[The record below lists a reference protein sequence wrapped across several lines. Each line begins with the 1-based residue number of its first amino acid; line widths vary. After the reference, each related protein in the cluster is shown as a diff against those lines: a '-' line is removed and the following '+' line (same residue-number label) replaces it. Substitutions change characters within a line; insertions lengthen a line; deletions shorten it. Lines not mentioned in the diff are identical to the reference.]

1 MLTFQENETLARVG
15 PGAPMGAVM
24 RRYWMPAL
32 LSWELPE
39 PDCPPVRV
47 RLLGEDLV
55 AFRDTN
61 GDVGMLDN
69 YCPHRRASLFFGRNE
84 ECGLRCVYHGWKF
97 DVNGDCVDMPSEPAE
112 SNFRDK
118 VRITAYPT
126 AEFGGI
132 VWTYMGPR
140 ELQPSPPAMEWTQVP
155 ELHRGTTKVV
165 QRCNW
170 LQGLEGG
177 IDTVHTNFL
186 HRRFSGSG
194 TDVMDR
200 ARANSLAAHVE
211 VVPTDYG
218 YTYAGIRTVSDDEGD
233 YVRAYHFI
241 APFYQ
246 LRPGG
251 QLQRR
256 HGRASGHIWVPI
268 DDESTMVWNFSY
280 RFDGNEMAESE
291 RRQTGSGNE
300 FGKDIDVG
308 NGFRSR
314 AAAEN
319 DYLIDREVQRV
330 QTFSGIP
337 GTNTQDRAVQDTMGP
352 ICDRT
357 REHLGTTDR
366 AIIMARKILLNAVR
380 VVEDGGTPPGLGSNV
395 HQLRP
400 IEKVLPRDTAWRNVL
415 WAELYDGAP
424 YNPDYVSA

>member
-1 MLTFQENETLARVG
+1 MLTFAENETLARVG
-15 PGAPMGAVM
+15 PSTAMGAVM
-24 RRYWMPAL
+24 RRYWMPTL

-39 PDCPPVRV
+39 PDCPPIRV

-61 GDVGMLDN
+61 GDVGVLDN

-84 ECGLRCVYHGWKF
+84 ESGLRCVYHGWKF

-112 SNFRDK
+112 SNFKDK

-140 ELQPSPPAMEWTQVP
+140 DLQPPVPAMEWTQVP
-155 ELHRGTTKVV
+155 AEHRGLTKVV

-170 LQGLEGG
+170 MQGLEGG

-186 HRRFSGSG
+186 HRRFAGSG
-194 TDVMDR
+194 TAVMDR
-200 ARANSLAAHVE
+200 ARQNSLAAHVE
-211 VVPTDYG
+211 VAPTDYG
-218 YTYAGIRTVSDDEGD
+218 YTYAGIRHVSEDEGK
-233 YVRAYHFI
+233 YVRSYHFI

-246 LRPGG
+246 LRPG
-251 QLQRR
+251 QLTNRQ
-256 HGRASGHIWVPI
+256 GRASGHIWVPI
-268 DDESTMVWNFSY
+268 DDENTMVWNFTY
-280 RFDGNEMAESE
+280 RFDGEPLTE
-291 RRQTGSGNE
+291 RERLLAGSGNQL
-300 FGKDIDVG
+300 GVDIDVEA
-308 NGFRSR
+308 GFRSR
-314 AAAEN
+314 ASAEN
-319 DYLIDREVQRV
+319 DYLIDREVQRTE
-330 QTFSGIP
+330 TFSGIP

-366 AIIMARKILLNAVR
+366 AIIMARKILLNAAR
-380 VVEDGGTPPGLGSNV
+380 VVEDGGTPPGLGPNV
-395 HQLRP
+395 LQLRP
-400 IEKVLPRDTAWRNVL
+400 IEKVLPTDTAWQTAL

-424 YNPDYVSA
+424 YNPEYVPA